1 MMNRIWLTILLG
13 EWKLKND
20 AVLFDHTTV
29 TDIRLDKKGKVEAVE
44 TDKGVLTTKNVVNC
58 AGVWA
63 PYIGKMV
70 SIDIPILPRQGQ
82 LLVAEKTFPV
92 GKRKIMEFGYMMA
105 KFGDENYKRN
115 IRPEL
120 EELGIAFVFEPTLSD
135 NFLIGSS
142 RAFVGFDTD
151 VSIEVMQGLA
161 ERAIR
166 FFPVMK
172 DIHVIRAYAGLRPY
186 VADHLPIISKV
197 DEVPGFYIAAGHEGD
212 GIGLS
217 QLTGKLISQMITEEE
232 TILPVATLSINRF
245 KK

>member
-1 MMNRIWLTILLG
+1 
-13 EWKLKND
+13 
-20 AVLFDHTTV
+20 V
-29 TDIRLDKKGKVEAVE
+29 
-44 TDKGVLTTKNVVNC
+44 
-58 AGVWA
+58 
-63 PYIGKMV
+63 
-70 SIDIPILPRQGQ
+70 
-82 LLVAEKTFPV
+82 
-92 GKRKIMEFGYMMA
+92 MA
-105 KFGDENYKRN
+105 KSQEGNYKRN
-115 IRPEL
+115 IRSEL
-120 EELGIAFVFEPTLSD
+120 EKFGIAFVFEPTLSD

-186 VADHLPIISKV
+186 VADHMPIISKV

-217 QLTGKLISQMITEEE
+217 PLTGKLISQMITGEE
-232 TILPVATLSINRF
+232 TILPIDTLSINRF
-245 KK
+245 KE